1 MTKQI
6 TYFFVGICIFTLI
19 SLISTTIFLTTLLT
33 LNLLPLRYLIPIT
46 ATILALFTASTAL
59 IIRYF
64 FLPFYKNRKIGKSHK
79 AHLAHK
85 ASPTHKINKTAQAR
99 QTHGHRVHNS
109 QSDPKPLPILLAI
122 IIQAALTTFSLVA
135 LHYLSHANTF
145 IDKITTT
152 NSPTPQPQKSLNLA
166 QDPFNIFIG
175 GVDASNQ
182 LSDVNMILSVNPK
195 TRQILITGIPRD
207 YYVPFHNSKQKDKL
221 THSGAFMGAD
231 IENTMLTVSDF
242 MKIDL
247 NYYFRVDFNSITTLV
262 NTLGGITIY
271 SDTTFRSSVT
281 PKCYFHTGQ
290 NHISGACALAFA
302 RERKN
307 YKNGDLHRVENQ
319 AIVME
324 AIIHKLSNPKILS
337 SHYEQLLA
345 DFANVIKTNLPKNY
359 LTDFIRFELDQTP
372 SWQVEKYRLSGTH
385 VFNVS
390 SPHAK
395 NLPSTVIEPDQN
407 SIKIA
412 RQKIKKLHSAK
423 R

>member
-19 SLISTTIFLTTLLT
+19 SLISIIIFLTTLLI
-33 LNLLPLRYLIPIT
+33 LNLLPLRYLILVT
-46 ATILALFTASTAL
+46 ATILTFFAISAAL
-59 IIRYF
+59 IIRYL
-64 FLPFYKNRKIGKSHK
+64 FLPAYRNHKSHK
-79 AHLAHK
+79 TPKPRHIPQPHL
-85 ASPTHKINKTAQAR
+85 
-99 QTHGHRVHNS
+99 
-109 QSDPKPLPILLAI
+109 KPLPILLAL
-122 IIQAALTTFSLVA
+122 IIQLTLTAFSLFA

-145 IDKITTT
+145 IDKITTSSNT
-152 NSPTPQPQKSLNLA
+152 KPQNSQNLTK
-166 QDPFNIFIG
+166 DPFNLFIG

-182 LSDVNMILSVNPK
+182 LSDVNMILTVNPK
-195 TRQILITGIPRD
+195 TRQILIIGIPRD

-221 THSGAFMGAD
+221 THSGPFMGAN
-231 IENTMLTVSDF
+231 IENTMLTVADF
-242 MKIDL
+242 MDIDL
-247 NYYFRVDFNSITTLV
+247 DYYFRVDFNSITTLV

-271 SDTTFRSSVT
+271 SDTAFRSSVT
-281 PKCYFHTGQ
+281 PNCRFYAGQ

-319 AIVME
+319 AVVIE
-324 AIIHKLSNPKILS
+324 AIIHKSSNPKILS
-337 SHYEQLLA
+337 SHYEQLLT
-345 DFANVIKTNLPKNY
+345 DFANVIKTNLPKNH

-372 SWQVEKYRLSGTH
+372 SWQVEKYRLNGTH
-385 VFNVS
+385 IFNVS

-395 NLPSTVIEPDQN
+395 NLPSTVIEPDQK

-412 RQKIKKLHSAK
+412 RQKIKKLHSA

>member
-19 SLISTTIFLTTLLT
+19 SLISITIFLTTLLI
-33 LNLLPLRYLIPIT
+33 LNLLPLRYLILVT
-46 ATILALFTASTAL
+46 ATILTFFAISAAL
-59 IIRYF
+59 IIRYL
-64 FLPFYKNRKIGKSHK
+64 FLPAYRNHKSHK
-79 AHLAHK
+79 APKPRHIPQLHL
-85 ASPTHKINKTAQAR
+85 
-99 QTHGHRVHNS
+99 
-109 QSDPKPLPILLAI
+109 KPLPILLAL
-122 IIQAALTTFSLVA
+122 IIQLALIAFSLFA

-145 IDKITTT
+145 IDKITTSST
-152 NSPTPQPQKSLNLA
+152 AKLQNSQNLTK
-166 QDPFNIFIG
+166 DPFNLFIG

-182 LSDVNMILSVNPK
+182 LSDVNMILTVNPK

-221 THSGAFMGAD
+221 THSGPFMGAN
-231 IENTMLTVSDF
+231 IENTMLTVADF
-242 MKIDL
+242 MNIDL

-271 SDTTFRSSVT
+271 SDANFRSSVA
-281 PKCYFHTGQ
+281 PQCRFRTGQ
-290 NHISGACALAFA
+290 NHVNGTCALAFA

-307 YKNGDLHRVENQ
+307 YRNGDLHRVENQ
-319 AIVME
+319 TVVME

-345 DFANVIKTNLPKNY
+345 DFGNIIKTNLPKNQ

-372 SWQVEKYRLSGTH
+372 NWQVEKYRLSGNH
-385 VFNVS
+385 IFNVRS
-390 SPHAK
+390 FYYQNRPV
-395 NLPSTVIEPDQN
+395 TMIEPDQN
-407 SIKIA
+407 SIETA
-412 RQKIKKLHSAK
+412 RQKIKKLHSA